1 MTTIEPIPSSQ
12 SEDGDLSPRFSDG
25 EEVPQHSNDKP
36 YFADTISNTR
46 NPPQMF
52 RDPRIHR
59 KPQIKCISDER
70 TLEIKAEQSN
80 DKPYFVDTIP
90 NTRNPPQMFRDP
102 RIHRNPQIQYI
113 SDERTLGIEA
123 PYQTMNMALSP
134 RSNQK

>member
-12 SEDGDLSPRFSDG
+12 SEEGDLSPQFSDG
-25 EEVPQHSNDKP
+25 ETVPQHSNDKP
-36 YFADTISNTR
+36 YFVNTISNTR
-46 NPPQMF
+46 NQPRMN
-52 RDPRIHR
+52 RDPRIHGN
-59 KPQIKCISDER
+59 PQIQYISDER
-70 TLEIKAEQSN
+70 TLRIEVQHPN

-123 PYQTMNMALSP
+123 SYQPMEAALNP